1 MPRHRSAWR
10 LQMPSISVVDHIANP
25 RATIM

>member
-10 LQMPSISVVDHIANP
+10 LQMPSTSEVDRIANP